1 LESFRRR
8 LAFMPCIKGREA
20 LNLGAEIRTSPEE
33 HDMRLPTGSIAWTT
47 LLAACLGAAPPHD
60 KQTTQDKTGP
70 PRVIPVWPKDA
81 PGSEKWTQ
89 KEVAHRDGWLRTK
102 IVRNVV
108 RPTLTAFLP
117 ERSKANGTAV
127 IVCPGGG
134 FRFLCEDEGTE
145 AAQRLSARGFAAF
158 VLKHRLM
165 DTGATEAAF
174 HRSVLKAV
182 LLKAIEDGLK
192 VGERP
197 VLPEDVRKFSA
208 LAVAD
213 GRQAIK
219 VVREHAGKW
228 GINPARIGIMG
239 FSSGGVVATGVATE
253 HDAASRPNYAAS
265 LYGPIL
271 GSVKVPR
278 NAPPFFIC
286 CASDDPL
293 VPSRDSIRLYSAWK
307 AAGKS
312 AELHIYARGGH
323 GLPIDT
329 WIDRFS
335 DWLGQQRLLEPP
347 GNRPR

>member
-1 LESFRRR
+1 
-8 LAFMPCIKGREA
+8 
-20 LNLGAEIRTSPEE
+20 
-33 HDMRLPTGSIAWTT
+33 MRLPTWSIAWTT
-47 LLAACLGAAPPHD
+47 LLTACLAAAPAQD
-60 KQTTQDKTGP
+60 KQTAQDKTGQ

-89 KEVAHRDGWLRTK
+89 KEVEFRSALLGE

-127 IVCPGGG
+127 ILCPGGG
-134 FRFLCEDEGTE
+134 FRFLSQDEGTE
-145 AAQRLSARGFAAF
+145 AAKTLRAHGFAAF

-165 DTGATEAAF
+165 DTGATEAQFYQSLLQAG
-174 HRSVLKAV
+174 
-182 LLKAIEDGLK
+182 LLKAIGDGLK
-192 VGERP
+192 GGEQP

-213 GRQAIK
+213 GRQALK
-219 VVREHAGKW
+219 VVRAHAGKW
-228 GINPARIGIMG
+228 GIKPDRIGIMG

-253 HDAASRPNYAAS
+253 HDAAGRPNFAAS
-265 LYGPIL
+265 LYGPVL
-271 GSVKVPR
+271 GSVKVPKDT
-278 NAPPFFIC
+278 PPLFIC

-312 AELHIYARGGH
+312 AELHIYATGSH

-335 DWLGQQRLLEPP
+335 AWLGQQELLKPP
-347 GNRPR
+347 GNLPR